1 MYSAL
6 QVLSRRKGN
15 KQLEM
20 SQYKLFAS
28 DVDNLTQLNIWD
40 PLPIYS
46 FQWTIDLQSTA
57 CVLIRSTIYFE

>member
-1 MYSAL
+1 
-6 QVLSRRKGN
+6 
-15 KQLEM
+15 M